1 MSVDPVVVDD
11 ARGRGAVEAAALGF
25 RPVAVVFDMDGTMI
39 ESERELLVCWR
50 QATQELGLAIDDGVW
65 LSMVGLHDRACV
77 ELLHRHLPA
86 DDVARLIATTHAL
99 YDAKVA
105 AGLPLKPDI
114 EPLLQWLREKGV
126 PRAVATSTQRPRAL
140 RKLEHAGLLDY
151 FDVVVAGAD
160 VDHPKPAPDIYL
172 LAANRLGVDPRACV
186 AVEDSEPGVRAAL
199 AAGMTAIQI
208 PDLVQPTAP
217 VRALGHRIVA
227 SLAQVHALLEGA
239 LRDGGLRRD

>member
-1 MSVDPVVVDD
+1 MCADD
-11 ARGRGAVEAAALGF
+11 SHPFALDDLPAAIGF
-25 RPVAVVFDMDGTMI
+25 RPAAVVFDMDGTMI

-50 QATQELGLAIDDGVW
+50 EATAQLGLSIDDSVW

-77 ELLHRHLPA
+77 ELLHRHLPP
-86 DDVARLIATTHAL
+86 DDVARLIAITHAL

-114 EPLLQWLREKGV
+114 EPLLQWLKAIGV

-140 RKLEHAGLLDY
+140 LKLEHTGLLGY
-151 FDVVVAGAD
+151 FDTVVAGAD

-172 LAANRLGVDPRACV
+172 LAARRLGVDPRLCV
-186 AVEDSEPGVRAAL
+186 AVEDSEAGVRAAL

-227 SLAQVHALLEGA
+227 SLSQARTLLEGA
-239 LRDGGLRRD
+239 FAAAPRG

>member
-1 MSVDPVVVDD
+1 MRLDD
-11 ARGRGAVEAAALGF
+11 AAMTPVAIGF

-50 QATQELGLAIDDGVW
+50 EATARLGLSVDDSVW

-114 EPLLQWLREKGV
+114 EPLLQWLQAAGV

-140 RKLEHAGLLDY
+140 LKLEHTGLLGY
-151 FDVVVAGAD
+151 FDAVVAGAD
-160 VDHPKPAPDIYL
+160 VAHPKPAPDIYL
-172 LAANRLGVDPRACV
+172 LAAKRLGVDPRRCV

-217 VRALGHRIVA
+217 VRALGHRIVG
-227 SLAQVHALLEGA
+227 SLAQARALLEAA
-239 LRDGGLRRD
+239 LE